1 MTARRVFLS
10 YSREDATV
18 LKELVTQMQATRYD
32 EHPLEAW
39 HDLDRQDGIEAGED
53 WMKRLKEEIGACEV
67 FCIFLTANWAKSNN
81 CRDELTWAEETNK
94 RVVQIQVRETAIP
107 RPKASRV
114 PNGAAWIGADMS
126 EASRGRR
133 DELWRGVVKEIQRI
147 GSRETVMSGG
157 GEAGQAQPQAAAP
170 VKDFDA
176 LCEVI
181 ESLHAYKRFHDS
193 VHDLYDKNYKAIQ
206 IEVALGAIATRTR
219 AECRTSIELARADIQ
234 TAFKDK
240 GELLKDDAERIEVLL
255 KGIEDFRTALAAA
268 PTLQDPEKLDAF
280 LLALLDFGS
289 LLSRSLS
296 YFNRRMIL
304 ASKNFNPKRFMES
317 LQNVLDE
324 QQKQRKD
331 ELVRW
336 AELTDP
342 ECGLLY
348 EHAALQA
355 NQDNLMT
362 CEPDEL
368 DGARKRREFI
378 DGWPRIVKQMDPLLK
393 LWTTTAADGR
403 LDEDTQEKR
412 KLLPPRFTAVQETVA
427 NSAEPLDAERLK
439 ALKRCYGDFW
449 DTFDKYFLGVD
460 KTLKGEYERIEM
472 EMERMA

>member
-1 MTARRVFLS
+1 MAPRRVFLS
-10 YSREDATV
+10 YSREDKAV
-18 LKELVTQMQATRYD
+18 LQELLNQMQATRYD

-53 WMKRLKEEIGACEV
+53 WQRRLKEEITGCEV

-81 CRDELTWAEETNK
+81 CRDELLWAEESHK

-114 PNGAAWIGADMS
+114 PNGSAWIGADMG

-147 GSRETVMSGG
+147 GGREASMTPAGDGG
-157 GEAGQAQPQAAAP
+157 TGGTAAAP
-170 VKDFDA
+170 VKDFAA
-176 LCEVI
+176 LCAVI
-181 ESLHAYKRFHDS
+181 ESLHAYKRLHDC

-206 IEVALGAIATRTR
+206 IEVALGAVETRTR

-234 TAFKDK
+234 GTLKDK
-240 GELLKDDAERIEVLL
+240 NELLKDDAERIEALL
-255 KGIEDFRTALAAA
+255 KGIEEFNTALASA
-268 PTLQDPEKLDAF
+268 PTLQDAEKLDAF
-280 LLALLDFGS
+280 KFALLAFGS
-289 LLSRSLS
+289 MLSRSLS
-296 YFNRRMIL
+296 YFNRRMML
-304 ASKNFNPKRFMES
+304 SSKNFNPKRFVES
-317 LQNVLDE
+317 LRDMMEEHQR
-324 QQKQRKD
+324 QRKD
-331 ELVRW
+331 ELARW

-342 ECGLLY
+342 ESGLLY

-355 NQDNLMT
+355 NQDTLMN
-362 CEPDEL
+362 CEPDDL
-368 DGARKRREFI
+368 DGTRKRKEFL
-378 DGWPRIVKQMDPLLK
+378 DGWPKIAKQMDPLLK
-393 LWTTTAADGR
+393 LWTTTPADIR
-403 LDEDTQEKR
+403 LDEDTQAKR

-427 NSAEPLDAERLK
+427 GSTEPLDPERLK
-439 ALKRCYGDFW
+439 TLKRCYGDFW

>member
-1 MTARRVFLS
+1 MAPRRVFLS
-10 YSREDATV
+10 YSREDKAV
-18 LKELVTQMQATRYD
+18 LQELLNQMQATRYD

-53 WMKRLKEEIGACEV
+53 WQRRLKEEITGCEV

-81 CRDELTWAEETNK
+81 CRDELLWAEESHK

-114 PNGAAWIGADMS
+114 PNGSAWIGADMS

-133 DELWRGVVKEIQRI
+133 DELWRSVVKEIQRV
-147 GSRETVMSGG
+147 GGRETTMGAAGENNPGG
-157 GEAGQAQPQAAAP
+157 TTAAP
-170 VKDFDA
+170 VKDFEA
-176 LCEVI
+176 LCAVI
-181 ESLHAYKRFHDS
+181 ESLHAYKRFHDC

-206 IEVALGAIATRTR
+206 IEMALGAVEPRTR

-234 TAFKDK
+234 GTLKDK
-240 GELLKDDAERIEVLL
+240 NALLKDDAERIEVLL

-268 PTLQDPEKLDAF
+268 PTLQDPEKRDAF
-280 LLALLDFGS
+280 QLALLDFGS
-289 LLSRSLS
+289 MLSRSLS

-304 ASKNFNPKRFMES
+304 SSKNFNPKRFMES
-317 LQNVLDE
+317 LQSMIE
-324 QQKQRKD
+324 EHQRQRKD

-355 NQDNLMT
+355 NQDALMT

-368 DGARKRREFI
+368 DGARKRKEFV
-378 DGWPRIVKQMDPLLK
+378 DGWPRIAKQMDPLIK
-393 LWTTTAADGR
+393 LWTTTPADGR

-427 NSAEPLDAERLK
+427 SSSEPLDAERLK